1 MEGTIM
7 EVVKRSG
14 KREKLDINKIRIA
27 LEFAFKGLNVDPL
40 ELETDAQIQ
49 FRDGITTEEIQAVLI
64 RTAAEKVSPET
75 PDWQF
80 AAARL
85 LLYDLYKKVA
95 HIRGY
100 EVRDEL
106 SKDYRPYNTEGFY
119 EFVKRFV
126 EEGIYGDYLLKHYSE
141 EDFRELAKHIKPE
154 RDLYFN
160 YTGIKILTDRYLA
173 RDEEGRIIELPQE
186 MYMLISMTLAIP
198 EKEGERVR
206 WAKEFYDL
214 ISEHLVTVATPTLM
228 NARRPF
234 TQLSSCFILTV
245 DDDLYDIFD
254 NVQKAAQISK
264 HAGGL
269 GIYIG
274 KLRATGAPIRKFKG
288 ASSGIIPVV
297 KVINDVMTY
306 VDQLGMRKGSASITL
321 DIWHKDVLDFLEV
334 KTNAGDERKK
344 AHDIHPAISIPDL
357 FMKRVK
363 NREKWTLLDPYYTKN
378 VRDGKNLED
387 LWGRPFEEEYE
398 RLERE
403 LPEDAKKEVD
413 AFELWKRLLTVAF
426 ETGEPYL
433 FFRDHANRI
442 NPNKHAGMVYSS
454 NLCVTGDTR
463 LATQFGLVK
472 AKDLY
477 KMGEPIIAT
486 YDKRTDGDQKSYGTA
501 TALCIKMHRTA
512 ENADVWEITTKDG
525 YRIRAT
531 EWHEFYVLEGEEVVK
546 KKLKD
551 LKVGDKLLVQSGEGQ
566 FGQEGSYELG
576 FLLGWLAGDGT
587 LSRDRRT
594 GNQVAV
600 FDLYNDDIAL
610 KDIIY
615 NAKERVVDAYYH
627 DITGRKVVN
636 DYERPIATRVVNH
649 TQNSRKLRICSSK
662 IGRILEGRFGF
673 TSETKHRVPEVV
685 FRGTKE
691 TVKGY
696 LQALFT
702 ADATVEVMRN
712 SGVPTFTIQLTSKS
726 RELLEEVQIL
736 LANFGIKSSI
746 YKRSGGRFSY
756 TTKNGTRKEY
766 VSSQAYR
773 LDIKGRNALRF
784 VEDIG
789 FVGRKQEKALKVIQE
804 RLSMG
809 YPAEG
814 RKEEKFLSEIESISY
829 AGREDVYDTTQLYNH
844 SLIFNGIVTGNCHE
858 IVQNMSPTKHLGKE
872 LDPET
877 GEITYRKKSGDV
889 VVCNLGSVNLGKVY
903 TKETMEQVVPKLV
916 RLLDNVIEMNYY
928 AIPEAEFT
936 NKRYRAIGIGVSNYH
951 YCLVKNGIQW
961 ESEDHLRFA
970 DKLFELLGFYA
981 IKGSMELAKERG
993 KYKLFDGSDWSR
1005 GIFFGRKVE
1014 EIEENSRENG
1024 NDLPWRGLAEEVREH
1039 GMRNAYLLAIMPTGS
1054 TSLILGATPSVDPI
1068 FAKYYKE
1075 ENMSG
1080 VLPQVPPEID
1090 RFFWH
1095 YKSAYNI
1102 DQEWVIRAAAVR
1114 QKWIDQAQ
1122 SLNLFI
1128 DPEKIDGPT
1137 LSKIYQLAWELGL
1150 KTIYYLRS
1158 RSITDIE
1165 ECESCAV

>member
-1 MEGTIM
+1 MEGTVM

-14 KREKLDINKIRIA
+14 KRERLDINKIRIA

-64 RTAAEKVSPET
+64 RTAAEKISPET

-100 EVRDEL
+100 EVKDEL
-106 SKDYRPYNTEGFY
+106 SKEYKPYDTEGFY
-119 EFVKRFV
+119 EFVREYADK
-126 EEGIYGDYLLKHYSE
+126 GIYGKYLVENYSE
-141 EDFRELAKHIKPE
+141 EDFRELAGYIKPE

-160 YTGIKILTDRYLA
+160 YTGIKILADRYLI
-173 RDEEGRIIELPQE
+173 RDEEGRVIELPQE
-186 MYMLISMTLAIP
+186 MYMLIAMTLALP
-198 EKEGERVR
+198 EKKESRVR

-214 ISEHLVTVATPTLM
+214 LSEHLVTVATPTLM
-228 NARRPF
+228 NARRPI

-288 ASSGIIPVV
+288 ASSGVIPVV

-321 DIWHKDVLDFLEV
+321 DIWHKDILDFLEV

-344 AHDIHPAISIPDL
+344 AHDIHPAVSIPDI

-363 NREKWTLLDPYYTKN
+363 NREKWTLMDPYYTKN

-387 LWGRPFEEEYE
+387 LWGEAFEEEYL
-398 RLERE
+398 RLEKE
-403 LPEDAKKEVD
+403 LPSDAKKEVD

-426 ETGEPYL
+426 ETGEPYI
-433 FFRDHANRI
+433 FFRDHANRV

-454 NLCVTGDTR
+454 NLCHEIIQNMSVTRHLGRELD
-463 LATQFGLVK
+463 
-472 AKDLY
+472 
-477 KMGEPIIAT
+477 P
-486 YDKRTDGDQKSYGTA
+486 
-501 TALCIKMHRTA
+501 
-512 ENADVWEITTKDG
+512 
-525 YRIRAT
+525 
-531 EWHEFYVLEGEEVVK
+531 
-546 KKLKD
+546 
-551 LKVGDKLLVQSGEGQ
+551 QSGE
-566 FGQEGSYELG
+566 
-576 FLLGWLAGDGT
+576 
-587 LSRDRRT
+587 
-594 GNQVAV
+594 
-600 FDLYNDDIAL
+600 
-610 KDIIY
+610 
-615 NAKERVVDAYYH
+615 
-627 DITGRKVVN
+627 
-636 DYERPIATRVVNH
+636 
-649 TQNSRKLRICSSK
+649 
-662 IGRILEGRFGF
+662 
-673 TSETKHRVPEVV
+673 
-685 FRGTKE
+685 
-691 TVKGY
+691 
-696 LQALFT
+696 
-702 ADATVEVMRN
+702 
-712 SGVPTFTIQLTSKS
+712 
-726 RELLEEVQIL
+726 
-736 LANFGIKSSI
+736 
-746 YKRSGGRFSY
+746 
-756 TTKNGTRKEY
+756 
-766 VSSQAYR
+766 
-773 LDIKGRNALRF
+773 
-784 VEDIG
+784 
-789 FVGRKQEKALKVIQE
+789 
-804 RLSMG
+804 
-809 YPAEG
+809 
-814 RKEEKFLSEIESISY
+814 
-829 AGREDVYDTTQLYNH
+829 
-844 SLIFNGIVTGNCHE
+844 IV
-858 IVQNMSPTKHLGKE
+858 
-872 LDPET
+872 
-877 GEITYRKKSGDV
+877 YRKKSGDV
-889 VVCNLGSVNLGKVY
+889 VVCNLGSINLGKVH
-903 TKETMEQVVPKLV
+903 TKETIQQVVPKLV

-928 AIPEAEFT
+928 AIPEAEYT
-936 NKRYRAIGIGVSNYH
+936 NKKYRAIGIGVSNYH
-951 YCLVKNGIQW
+951 YCLVKNGVPF
-961 ESEDHLRFA
+961 ESEQHLKFA
-970 DKLFELLGFYA
+970 DRLFELIAFYA

-993 KYKLFDGSDWSR
+993 KYSLFEGSDWSR

-1014 EIEENSRENG
+1014 DIEENSRANG
-1024 NDLPWRGLAEEVREH
+1024 NDLPWRELAEEVREK
-1039 GMRNAYLLAIMPTGS
+1039 GMRNAYLLALMPTGS

-1080 VLPQVPPEID
+1080 ILPQVPPEID

-1102 DQEWVIRAAAVR
+1102 DQEWIVRAAAVR

-1158 RSITDIE
+1158 KSVTDIE

>member
-1 MEGTIM
+1 MEGTAM

-14 KREKLDINKIRIA
+14 KREALDINKIRIA

-64 RTAAEKVSPET
+64 RTAAEKVSPEA

-100 EVRDEL
+100 KVRDEL
-106 SKDYRPYNTEGFY
+106 SKEYKPYNTEGFY
-119 EFVKRFV
+119 EFVKKYT
-126 EEGIYGDYLLKHYSE
+126 EEGIYGDYLLKHYTE

-173 RDEEGRIIELPQE
+173 RDEEGRVIELPQE
-186 MYMLISMTLAIP
+186 MYMLIAMTLAIP
-198 EKEGERVR
+198 EKEGERVK
-206 WAKEFYDL
+206 WAKEFYDML
-214 ISEHLVTVATPTLM
+214 SEHLVTVATPTLM

-288 ASSGIIPVV
+288 ASSGVIPVV

-321 DIWHKDVLDFLEV
+321 DIWHKDILDFLEV

-344 AHDIHPAISIPDL
+344 AHDIHPAVSIPDI

-387 LWGRPFEEEYE
+387 LWGEEFEKEYL
-398 RLERE
+398 RLEKD
-403 LPEDAKKEVD
+403 LPEEAKKEVD

-426 ETGEPYL
+426 ETGEPYI
-433 FFRDHANRI
+433 FFRDTANKI

-463 LATQFGLVK
+463 LATHLGLVK
-472 AKDLY
+472 AKELFE
-477 KMGEPIIAT
+477 MGEPLIAT
-486 YDKRTDGDQKSYGTA
+486 YDKRTDGDPKQHGTD
-501 TALCIKMHRTA
+501 TAVCIKMHRTA
-512 ENADVWEITTKDG
+512 QKADVWEVRTKDG
-525 YRIRAT
+525 YRIKAT
-531 EWHEFYVLEGEEVVK
+531 DWHEFYVLEDKKVIK

-551 LKVGDKLLVQSGEGQ
+551 LKVGDKLLIQSGKGQ
-566 FGQEGSYELG
+566 FGREGSYELG
-576 FLLGWLAGDGT
+576 FLMGWLAGDGT
-587 LSRDRRT
+587 FARDTRT
-594 GNQVAV
+594 GYQVAI
-600 FDLYNDDIAL
+600 FDLYNEDISL
-610 KDIIY
+610 KDLIY
-615 NAKERVVDAYYH
+615 SAKDKVVEEFYPLVE
-627 DITGRKVVN
+627 GRKVIN
-636 DYERPIATRVVNH
+636 DYERPVATKVVKH
-649 TQNSRKLRICSSK
+649 TRNSKKLRIMSSK
-662 IGRILEGRFGF
+662 VGRVLEELFDF
-673 TSETKHRVPEVV
+673 SKDTKHAVPEVV
-685 FRGTKE
+685 FRGTE
-691 TVKGY
+691 DMVKGY

-702 ADATVEVMRN
+702 CDATVEVIRN
-712 SGVPTFTIQLTSKS
+712 EGVPTFVIQLTSKS
-726 RELLEEVQIL
+726 KELLEGVQIL

-746 YKRSGGRFSY
+746 YERTGGKFEYINKLGEVKTYESGP
-756 TTKNGTRKEY
+756 
-766 VSSQAYR
+766 AYR
-773 LDIKGRNALRF
+773 LDIKGRNAVRF
-784 VEDIG
+784 IKEIG
-789 FVGRKQEKALKVIQE
+789 FVGKKQEKALNVLEE
-804 RLSMG
+804 RVKLG
-809 YPAEG
+809 YPQEG
-814 RKEEKFLSEIESISY
+814 RKGEKFITEITEISY
-829 AGREDVYDTTQLYNH
+829 AGKEDVYDTTQLYNH

-858 IVQNMSPTKHLGKE
+858 IIQNMSVTKHLGKE
-872 LDPET
+872 LNPET
-877 GEITYRKKSGDV
+877 GEIVYRKQSGDV
-889 VVCNLGSVNLGKVY
+889 VVCNLGSINLGKVY
-903 TKETMEQVVPKLV
+903 TKETMEKVVPILV
-916 RLLDNVIEMNYY
+916 RMLDNVIEMNYY
-928 AIPEAEFT
+928 AIPEAEYT

-961 ESEDHLRFA
+961 ESEEHLKFA
-970 DKLFELLGFYA
+970 DKLFELIGFYA
-981 IKGSMELAKERG
+981 IKGSVELAKERG
-993 KYKLFDGSDWSR
+993 KYKLFEGSDWSR
-1005 GIFFGRKVE
+1005 GIFFGRKID
-1014 EIEENSRENG
+1014 EIEEDSKVNG
-1024 NDLPWRGLAEEVREH
+1024 NNLPWRELAQEVREK
-1039 GMRNAYLLAIMPTGS
+1039 GMRNAYLIALMPTGS

-1080 VLPQVPPEID
+1080 ILPQVPPEID

-1102 DQEWVIRAAAVR
+1102 DQEWVVRAAAVR

-1137 LSKIYQLAWELGL
+1137 LSKIYELAWELGL

-1158 RSITDIE
+1158 KSITDIE